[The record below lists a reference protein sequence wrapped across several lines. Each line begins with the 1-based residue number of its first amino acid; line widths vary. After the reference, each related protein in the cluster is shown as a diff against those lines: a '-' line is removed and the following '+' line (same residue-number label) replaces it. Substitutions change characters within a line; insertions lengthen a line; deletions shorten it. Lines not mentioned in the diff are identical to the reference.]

1 MKRPPDLV
9 YGVDDKPPLPVTL
22 FNGIQH
28 VGVIAINLIYPLVI
42 FKLAGVSVSTVTEL
56 LSVGL
61 VVLGIGAFIQSTRAS
76 PAGSGFMCPATFTA
90 TYFSASALAVKTGG
104 LPLLFGMTVFA
115 GLLEA
120 AISRA
125 LSRLRAFLPT
135 ELSGLVVFMIGIT
148 AGIGGIRLMYGE
160 GAAPVSSDEWG
171 VAGLTL
177 CVIVALNVWGKGAA
191 KMLCALIGL
200 AIGYAAAAAAG
211 LFTDEHAASLT
222 AAPWI
227 ALPTLRHASWS
238 FDITVT
244 AAFAIAS
251 VAAAM
256 KAAGTIAMCQRMN
269 DADWVRPEPRTVT
282 RGVLGDGLTTALAGL
297 AGSFGTNTSTPSVG
311 VATATGVGSRHV
323 AYAVGVIFILLGF
336 MPKAAALLA
345 VMPRAVMAAGL
356 LFSACFILINGL
368 QVMTSRLLDIRRTLI
383 IGIAIVAGLAVDI
396 FPAIAASTP
405 GALAPVVASSLAFAT
420 VIALGLNRLFR
431 IGVKKTVALTLEH
444 HDVNGGGA
452 NISDFLRVNG
462 AKWGARPDIISRAS
476 FAANQ
481 LVEAVAENCW
491 QSGPLTLEA
500 SFDEFNLVIHASYPG
515 GPMTFPDQRP
525 TEHDI
530 IESDDGMSRL
540 AGFMLRHNAD
550 RIRSEA
556 RGALAHIWFH
566 FDH

>member
-9 YGVDDKPPLPVTL
+9 YGVDDKPPLPATL

-28 VGVIAINLIYPLVI
+28 VGVIAINLLYPLVI
-42 FKLAGVSVSTVTEL
+42 FNLAGVPVSTLTEL
-56 LSVGL
+56 LSVAL
-61 VVLGIGAFIQSTRAS
+61 VVLGIGAFIQSARAS
-76 PAGSGFMCPATFTA
+76 PAGSGFMCPSTFSA

-125 LSRLRAFLPT
+125 LPRLRAFLPT

-160 GAAPVSSDEWG
+160 GAAPVSRDEWS

-177 CVIVALNVWGKGAA
+177 CVIVAFNVWGKGSA

-200 AIGYAAAAAAG
+200 AIGYAAGASAG
-211 LFTDEHAASLT
+211 LFTNAQAASLA

-238 FDITVT
+238 FDITVA

-282 RGVLGDGLTTALAGL
+282 RGVLGDGLTTALSGV

-311 VATATGVGSRHV
+311 VAAATGVASRHV
-323 AYAVGVIFILLGF
+323 AYAVGGIFILLGV
-336 MPKAAALLA
+336 MPKVAALLA
-345 VMPRAVMAAGL
+345 VMPRSVMAAGL

-368 QVMTSRLLDIRRTLI
+368 QVMTSRLLDVRRTLI
-383 IGIAIVAGLAVDI
+383 IGIAIVSGLAVDI
-396 FPAIAASTP
+396 FPAIAA
-405 GALAPVVASSLAFAT
+405 GAPSAMAPLVASSLAFAT
-420 VIALGLNRLFR
+420 VIALGLNLLFR
-431 IGVKKTVALTLEH
+431 LGIKKTVALKVEREA
-444 HDVNGGGA
+444 VGNA

-462 AKWGARPDIISRAS
+462 AKWGARPEIIARAS

-491 QSGPLTLEA
+491 TTGPLTLEA
-500 SFDEFNLVIHASYPG
+500 SFDEFNLVIHASYAG
-515 GPMTFPDQRP
+515 APMTFPSQRP
-525 TEHDI
+525 TDHEI
-530 IESDDGMSRL
+530 IESDDGMIRL

-556 RGALAHIWFH
+556 KGAQAHIWFH

>member
-1 MKRPPDLV
+1 MKRPPDLL
-9 YGVDDKPPLPVTL
+9 YGVDEKPPLSVIL
-22 FNGIQH
+22 SNGVQH
-28 VGVIAINLIYPLVI
+28 AGVISSSLIYPLVI
-42 FKLAGVSVSTVTEL
+42 FKLAGVSVATMTEL
-56 LSVGL
+56 ISVGL
-61 VVLGIGAFIQSTRAS
+61 VVLGIGTFIQSTRAS
-76 PAGSGFMCPATFTA
+76 PAGSGFMCPATFSA
-90 TYFSASALAVKTGG
+90 TYFSASALAVKAGG

-135 ELSGLVVFMIGIT
+135 ELSGLVVFMIGIA
-148 AGIGGIRLMYGE
+148 AGIGGVRLMYGE
-160 GAAPVSSDEWG
+160 GAAPVSGNEWL
-171 VAGLTL
+171 VAGLSL
-177 CVIVALNVWGKGAA
+177 GVMVALNVWGKGAA
-191 KMLCALIGL
+191 KMLCVLIGL

-211 LFTDEHAASLT
+211 LFTNEHGANLA
-222 AAPWI
+222 AAPWV
-227 ALPTLRHASWS
+227 ALPTLRHAAWS
-238 FDITVT
+238 FDITVA

-269 DADWVRPEPRTVT
+269 DADWVRPEPRSVT

-297 AGSFGTNTSTPSVG
+297 AGAFGTNTSTPSVG
-311 VATATGVGSRHV
+311 VAAATGVGSRHV
-323 AYAVGVIFILLGF
+323 AYAVGAILIVLGI
-336 MPKAAALLA
+336 MPKIVALLA
-345 VMPRAVMAAGL
+345 MMPRAVMVAGL

-368 QVMTSRLLDIRRTLI
+368 QVMTSRMLDIRRTLI
-383 IGIAIVAGLAVDI
+383 IGIAIIAGLAVDI
-396 FPAIAASTP
+396 FPAIAAGAP
-405 GALAPVVASSLAFAT
+405 GALAPLVASSLACAT
-420 VIALGLNRLFR
+420 VIALALNLLFR
-431 IGVKKTVALTLEH
+431 IGVKKTVALKVEREAV
-444 HDVNGGGA
+444 DSA

-462 AKWGARPDIISRAS
+462 AKWGARPEIISRAS

-481 LVEAVAENCW
+481 LVEAVADSCW
-491 QSGPLTLEA
+491 QSGTLALEA

-515 GPMTFPDQRP
+515 APMTFPNQRP
-525 TEHDI
+525 TDNDI

-556 RGALAHIWFH
+556 RGAHAHIWFH